1 MTRTIAI
8 IGGKGGVGKT
18 TLTSNLASALAK
30 LGQDVIAI
38 DANMTTPNLGIH
50 LGLHFAPHTLHHVL
64 KGESK
69 LNDSIYPHQAG
80 FRLIPASMSVE
91 DLEGVDVNR
100 LQEITFNLIGKSD
113 FVILDSAAGLGREA
127 ISALTASEE
136 VLIITN
142 PDLPS
147 VADALKTVKLA
158 EKLNK
163 KIIGVVLNKVN
174 RKEYELTKNEVEEMI
189 SYPVLAEVPE
199 DKTLSKAL
207 FAKTPVVNF
216 DPHSPAAKEFR
227 RIAHTLVGV
236 PFVEEKPFGFKL
248 IDRLVTWINT

>member
-18 TLTSNLASALAK
+18 TLTSNLASALAQ

-38 DANMTTPNLGIH
+38 DANLTTPNLGIH
-50 LGLHFAPHTLHHVL
+50 LGLHFAPHTIHHVL

-80 FRLIPASMSVE
+80 FKFIPASMSVE
-91 DLEGVDVNR
+91 DLEGVDAGR

-127 ISALTASEE
+127 ISALNASDE

-147 VADALKTVKLA
+147 VADALKTAKLA
-158 EKLNK
+158 ERLNK
-163 KIIGVVLNKVN
+163 KIVGVVLNKIGKK
-174 RKEYELTKNEVEEMI
+174 RYELTRNEVEEML
-189 SYPVLAEVPE
+189 SYPVLAEIPE
-199 DKTLSKAL
+199 DRTLAKAL

-216 DPHSPAAKEFR
+216 DPQSPAAKQFR
-227 RIAHTLVGV
+227 KLAHNLVGV
-236 PFVEEKPFGFKL
+236 PFIEEKPLAFKL
-248 IDRLVTWINT
+248 VDRLVEWINT